1 MLQFHYDGLG
11 EFTLVL
17 TVEPVDCT
25 HEAGVLGECELTRYA
40 HLHEEFTLLQA
51 NWYSALGYVKLQSI
65 ACPVEDLSLAG
76 DQDTDLSND
85 IQPSQIVCKKEFYYI
100 QYRTRVGT

>member
-1 MLQFHYDGLG
+1 MG

-25 HEAGVLGECELTRYA
+25 HEAGVLGECKLARYA
-40 HLHEEFTLLQA
+40 RLDDEFTLLRA
-51 NWYSALGYVKLQSI
+51 NWYSALGYVELQSI
-65 ACPVEDLSLAG
+65 PCPVEALSLAG

-85 IQPSQIVCKKEFYYI
+85 IQPSQIVCKKEL
-100 QYRTRVGT
+100 